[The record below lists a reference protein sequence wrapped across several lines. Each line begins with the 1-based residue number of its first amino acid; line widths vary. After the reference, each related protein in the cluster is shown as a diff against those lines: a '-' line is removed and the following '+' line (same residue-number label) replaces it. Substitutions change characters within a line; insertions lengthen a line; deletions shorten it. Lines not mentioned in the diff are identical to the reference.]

1 MLISQRANTILLVL
15 ILAAGITII
24 AMLATEARGGPLD
37 PPGPPASTAPPVEPR
52 TPIRQPASEA
62 GFPIVISAPGSYY
75 LAENITGV
83 VGKDG
88 IEVRADSVTIDL
100 NGFALTGVPGSGHG
114 IWASDFVLLRALS
127 IGHGAVQDWGADGI
141 NGDNARDGAYDD
153 LRLDHNAGG
162 GIRAS
167 GNSLISRVVATG
179 NGTHGILMNNWA
191 GKGGIIRDSTAS
203 DNGLDGIHVL
213 GYTLVVGNTSFGNSG
228 DAMQVSGSG
237 NRIDSN
243 NFVMLAGGF
252 RAIEVGG
259 SGNLFI
265 RNSVHSI
272 VWDGIS
278 YSAANT
284 VGPFESATT
293 PFSHPW
299 ANIVY

>member
-1 MLISQRANTILLVL
+1 MKRSLLDRAAWAVAGALAVALIAS
-15 ILAAGITII
+15 LAGV
-24 AMLATEARGGPLD
+24 ARGGQLD
-37 PPGPPASTAPPVEPR
+37 PPGPPASTLPLVEPR
-52 TPIRQPASEA
+52 TPIRQPASAA

-141 NGDNARDGAYDD
+141 NGDNAHDGSYDD

-167 GNSLISRVVATG
+167 GNSLISHVVAAA
-179 NGTHGILMNNWA
+179 NGAHGILMNNWA
-191 GKGGIIRDSTAS
+191 GEGGIIRDSTAS
-203 DNGLDGIHVL
+203 LNDLDGIVVL
-213 GYTLVVGNTSFGNSG
+213 GNTLVVDNNSFSNG
-228 DAMQVSGSG
+228 DSAIHAYYSGS
-237 NRIDSN
+237 RIDSN
-243 NFVMLAGGF
+243 NVSGAGTMP
-252 RAIEVGG
+252 AIHVEG
-259 SGNLFI
+259 SNNVI
-265 RNSVHSI
+265 VRNSIRGVTANVSI
-272 VWDGIS
+272 
-278 YSAANT
+278 AAMNT
-284 VGPFESATT
+284 VGPLENAFT